1 MVVEIVTESLD
12 VGDVFVAALGGQMS
26 GEQYYDAV
34 VRDNPIQL
42 IVSLQKFLSTH
53 QR

>member
-12 VGDVFVAALGGQMS
+12 VGDVFIAALRGQVS
-26 GEQYYDAV
+26 GEQHYEAI
-34 VRDNPIQL
+34 VRDNPVQL
-42 IVSLQKFLSTH
+42 IASLQKFIITH

>member
-1 MVVEIVTESLD
+1 VVVEIVTESLD
-12 VGDVFVAALGGQMS
+12 VGDVFVAALRGQVS
-26 GEQYYDAV
+26 GEQHYEAI

-42 IVSLQKFLSTH
+42 IANLQKFLITH